1 MITQKKQKRNYLHKN
16 QQKTNK
22 GEKIMFKRIGL
33 LLLAFSMMLQMA
45 ACGKGKVSS
54 ENSGS
59 SGGIVVNETDIESE
73 LTKKD
78 YGGKTFKFMYWY
90 TPNEYTKR
98 KVATFNKVFN
108 ANLQIETVSDAP
120 SALATAVAS
129 GTPYD
134 VVAMHSC
141 YYPSLILADV
151 FEPIDG
157 TYEDIDLYDS
167 SKPENGGLS
176 KEIIDAFEWE
186 GKHYTVGSS
195 KSVYCYNYYYNKK
208 LFSEA
213 GLEDPWELSQ
223 KGEWTWD
230 KLMEMGRSITDVSN
244 DTQFFALPGIY
255 KWLTYNCINIIKA
268 NPAQKSFTENL
279 GSEKVINAVKYYQN
293 MGTTGNKDQVS
304 IFTKTGQSFYEG
316 TTYSNMQVTDAYTQV
331 AKEAARSTAFDKDVK
346 NLGVAPMPAGPFND
360 TGLFPGHVPQGY
372 AVGKGAS
379 DKSVAACYA
388 LFESRLTDTDSGEA
402 YQMPTDVRA
411 VIEKNFA
418 EKPFLSQQFGFQDSA
433 GNNIQLILDNQLG
446 KKIMEG
452 ADVASMLSS
461 YRNVIT
467 RTINDSIS

>member
-1 MITQKKQKRNYLHKN
+1 
-16 QQKTNK
+16 
-22 GEKIMFKRIGL
+22 MFKRIGL

-176 KEIIDAFEWE
+176 KEIIA
-186 GKHYTVGSS
+186 H
-195 KSVYCYNYYYNKK
+195 CKK
-208 LFSEA
+208 
-213 GLEDPWELSQ
+213 
-223 KGEWTWD
+223 
-230 KLMEMGRSITDVSN
+230 
-244 DTQFFALPGIY
+244 
-255 KWLTYNCINIIKA
+255 NIIY
-268 NPAQKSFTENL
+268 SENL
-279 GSEKVINAVKYYQN
+279 LL
-293 MGTTGNKDQVS
+293 
-304 IFTKTGQSFYEG
+304 EG
-316 TTYSNMQVTDAYTQV
+316 LKAIY
-331 AKEAARSTAFDKDVK
+331 
-346 NLGVAPMPAGPFND
+346 
-360 TGLFPGHVPQGY
+360 
-372 AVGKGAS
+372 
-379 DKSVAACYA
+379 
-388 LFESRLTDTDSGEA
+388 
-402 YQMPTDVRA
+402 
-411 VIEKNFA
+411 EKN
-418 EKPFLSQQFGFQDSA
+418 
-433 GNNIQLILDNQLG
+433 N
-446 KKIMEG
+446 
-452 ADVASMLSS
+452 
-461 YRNVIT
+461 
-467 RTINDSIS
+467 

>member
-1 MITQKKQKRNYLHKN
+1 MRKRKSV
-16 QQKTNK
+16 
-22 GEKIMFKRIGL
+22 I
-33 LLLAFSMMLQMA
+33 
-45 ACGKGKVSS
+45 

-244 DTQFFALPGIY
+244 DTQFFALPGI
-255 KWLTYNCINIIKA
+255 
-268 NPAQKSFTENL
+268 
-279 GSEKVINAVKYYQN
+279 
-293 MGTTGNKDQVS
+293 
-304 IFTKTGQSFYEG
+304 
-316 TTYSNMQVTDAYTQV
+316 
-331 AKEAARSTAFDKDVK
+331 
-346 NLGVAPMPAGPFND
+346 
-360 TGLFPGHVPQGY
+360 
-372 AVGKGAS
+372 
-379 DKSVAACYA
+379 
-388 LFESRLTDTDSGEA
+388 
-402 YQMPTDVRA
+402 
-411 VIEKNFA
+411 
-418 EKPFLSQQFGFQDSA
+418 
-433 GNNIQLILDNQLG
+433 
-446 KKIMEG
+446 
-452 ADVASMLSS
+452 
-461 YRNVIT
+461 
-467 RTINDSIS
+467 